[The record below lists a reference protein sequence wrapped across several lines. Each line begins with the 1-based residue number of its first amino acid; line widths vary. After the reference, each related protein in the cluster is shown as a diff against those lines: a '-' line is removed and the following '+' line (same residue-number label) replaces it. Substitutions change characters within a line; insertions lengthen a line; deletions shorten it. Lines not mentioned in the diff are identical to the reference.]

1 MLYITVPDMNDSVS
15 SVTIAEKSIL
25 SALHTM
31 EQEIFGALDYQTQT
45 KILLFLRPR
54 LCLISR

>member
-1 MLYITVPDMNDSVS
+1 
-15 SVTIAEKSIL
+15 
-25 SALHTM
+25 M

>member
-45 KILLFLRPR
+45 KILLFSDQD
-54 LCLISR
+54 CA

>member
-15 SVTIAEKSIL
+15 SVTIEEKNIL

-54 LCLISR
+54 LYPIFR

>member
-15 SVTIAEKSIL
+15 SVTIEEKEYLIRF
-25 SALHTM
+25 TYNGTGD
-31 EQEIFGALDYQTQT
+31 FGALDYQTQT

-54 LCLISR
+54 LCPIFR